1 MLSDGENAARMAIS
15 SITNPAGART
25 THTSPTMNSQGP
37 TRSARVTTPAP
48 PSSTPSSTPGRSG
61 SGSGN
66 NVTPAKRAAPGG
78 VSRSGPLRAIQRMN
92 LNLVD
97 GDMPAT
103 APPPSPAA
111 PPASSARRQSQTPI
125 PPATPTRPVTPTMSS
140 APFASRSFGGAE
152 GTDQWLTDR
161 IVTVAIGPE
170 LKKWAVHEKLLS
182 SKSVYFDRVFNGDED
197 TEPSDELH
205 LPLEEP
211 KLFGLLIR
219 WLYGTAFA
227 TSGGTRIFRFAPPD
241 EKETT
246 VRDYLGLYMLGA
258 KLSIAGVRNAAIDA
272 LYAHFA
278 EPLEAHS
285 ELAPRCPDLA
295 DVKYVFDNTDENCQL
310 RRLLIAHTLFFLFNK
325 KRTVPASGSGGSAF
339 PAEWDDEV
347 LRSSGDIGLAL
358 IRMLAEWRW
367 VMGRNVPEMKI
378 KPRQEFHDKIPM
390 TPPPPQVGVKSEVT
404 DE

>member
-1 MLSDGENAARMAIS
+1 
-15 SITNPAGART
+15 
-25 THTSPTMNSQGP
+25 
-37 TRSARVTTPAP
+37 
-48 PSSTPSSTPGRSG
+48 
-61 SGSGN
+61 
-66 NVTPAKRAAPGG
+66 
-78 VSRSGPLRAIQRMN
+78 MN
-92 LNLVD
+92 LNLVESD
-97 GDMPAT
+97 VPAT
-103 APPPSPAA
+103 PPPPPPPSVA
-111 PPASSARRQSQTPI
+111 PSVSSARRQSQTPI
-125 PPATPTRPVTPTMSS
+125 PPATPSTPTIPT
-140 APFASRSFGGAE
+140 APFAARNFGGAE

-170 LKKWAVHEKLLS
+170 MKKWAVHEKLLS
-182 SKSVYFDRVFNGDED
+182 SKSVYFDRVFNGDDEAD
-197 TEPSDELH
+197 PSDELH
-205 LPLEEP
+205 LPYEDP

-241 EKETT
+241 EKENT

-272 LYAHFA
+272 LYAHYA
-278 EPLEAHS
+278 EPLEANS

-295 DVKYVFDNTDENCQL
+295 DVKYVFDNTDEHSQL

-325 KRTVPASGSGGSAF
+325 KRATPAVGAAGTSAF
-339 PAEWDDEV
+339 PVEWDDEI
-347 LRSSGDIGLAL
+347 LRSSGEIGLAL

-390 TPPPPQVGVKSEVT
+390 PPPPPQVGVKSEIM
-404 DE
+404 EE